1 MYVLFADAIYVL
13 LGLVALAIGFGLFTL
28 GLLIEDALSK
38 GLKTLRTHEDAEGIA
53 LARRPRSSAP
63 DSPVHQ
69 PVRASPAVD
78 RSLRRFPREQMRTL

>member
-38 GLKTLRTHEDAEGIA
+38 GLKTLRMHEDAEGIA
-53 LARRPRSSAP
+53 LARRRSSAP